1 MAATRRLAAIMFT
14 DIVGFTAS
22 AQTNEA
28 DALKLLREQER
39 LVRPLFKTHKGR
51 EIKSTGDGFLVEF
64 DSALRAVQCAIDI
77 HQHLHERNSQ
87 PGCTPIQ
94 LRIGV
99 HLGDVEERGNDIFG
113 DAVNIA
119 SRIQPLAAPG
129 GVCISGE
136 VFSQVRNKIPN
147 RLEKLEPKSLKNVR
161 LPIDVYRVT
170 LPWEAPESSPKGASP
185 IRLAVLPLANISPD
199 PKDEYFADGLTE
211 ELISALSKIHELRVI
226 ARTSVNVYKS
236 TPKSVAQIGTEL
248 GVASVLEGSV
258 RKAGNRLRI
267 TLQLIDTGTQ
277 EHLWANVYDRELDD
291 VFAVQTEVAE
301 RTAGALRLELVGP
314 ERESIRK
321 EPTTS
326 FAAYDL
332 YLKGIHALH
341 RTNVYEG
348 HLESIKFFEE
358 AIRNDP
364 GFSQAYA
371 QLANVYIAL
380 AGDTLPCGESY
391 SRARELVAKALE
403 LDPNLSEAHTARGNL
418 AYQSDHDY
426 SVAGT
431 EFKRAISLNPSSAI
445 AHREYA
451 MFLTGVD
458 RFDDAV
464 RELRTTIELDPL
476 WEHARSNLSRIS
488 CASGDYASA
497 IASAEEERDRQPEDP
512 WSHICLG
519 GIYAAVGRTADA
531 RREAELSAGS
541 VSKRGEWG
549 KWNLAVLWTQV
560 GKPEEA
566 RRLLRQLVQTSR
578 TKYVNRMWI
587 AAVYAALGEK
597 EKAFEWL
604 ERDDGEGANS
614 LVLWHNGIFFDPIRG
629 DPRFRSML
637 KRLNLPTDTKYDRG
651 AVARP

>member
-1 MAATRRLAAIMFT
+1 MFT
-14 DIVGFTAS
+14 DMVGYTAS
-22 AQTNEA
+22 TQADEA
-28 DALKLLREQER
+28 GALKLLREQEK
-39 LVRPLFKTHKGR
+39 LVRPVLKTHQGR

-77 HQHLHERNSQ
+77 HQHLQERNSKS
-87 PGCTPIQ
+87 GVTPIR

-119 SRIQPLAAPG
+119 SRIEPLAAPG

-161 LPIDVYRVT
+161 LPIEVYRVA
-170 LPWEAPESSPKGASP
+170 LPWEAPQPPMEGASP
-185 IRLAVLPLANISPD
+185 IRLAVLPLGNISPD

-226 ARTSVNVYKS
+226 ARTSVNLYKS
-236 TPKSVAQIGTEL
+236 TPKSVSQIGTEL
-248 GVASVLEGSV
+248 GVTSVLEGSV

-277 EHLWANVYDRELDD
+277 EHLWANVFDRELDD

-321 EPTTS
+321 EPTTN

-332 YLKGIHALH
+332 YLRGIHALH
-341 RTNVYEG
+341 RTNFHERHG
-348 HLESIKFFEE
+348 ASIKFFEE

-364 GFSQAYA
+364 GFSQAHS
-371 QLANVYIAL
+371 QLANVFIEL
-380 AGDTLPCGESY
+380 AGDELAPGKAF

-403 LDPNLSEAHTARGNL
+403 LDPNSSEAHMARGNL
-418 AYQSDHDY
+418 ALQFDHDY

-431 EFKRAISLNPSSAI
+431 EFKRAISLNPSNAI
-445 AHREYA
+445 AHQWYGL
-451 MFLTGVD
+451 FLTAVG

-464 RELRTTIELDPL
+464 REIRTTIELDPL
-476 WEHARSNLSRIS
+476 WEWPRYNLSRIQ
-488 CASGDYASA
+488 CRTGDYALA
-497 IASAEEERDRQPEDP
+497 IAYAEEERDRQPEDP

-519 GIYAAVGRTADA
+519 LVYADAGRMTDA

-541 VSKRGEWG
+541 VSKSGEWG
-549 KWNLAVLWTQV
+549 KWNLAVLWAQV

-578 TKYVNRMWI
+578 TKYVNRLWI

-604 ERDDGEGANS
+604 ERDNGEGANG
-614 LVLWHNGIFFDPIRG
+614 LVLWHSSSFFDPIRG
-629 DPRFRSML
+629 DSRFRSML
-637 KRLNLPTDTKYDRG
+637 ERLNLPTDMKYDRG
-651 AVARP
+651 TGARH